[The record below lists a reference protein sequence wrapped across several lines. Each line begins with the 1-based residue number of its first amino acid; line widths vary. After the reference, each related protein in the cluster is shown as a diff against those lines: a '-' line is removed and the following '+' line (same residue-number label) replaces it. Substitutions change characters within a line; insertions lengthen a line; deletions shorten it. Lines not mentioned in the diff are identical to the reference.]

1 MKSAEIRQ
9 RFLDFFEKKSHTIVP
24 SAPMVI
30 KGDPT
35 LMFTNAGMNQFKDI
49 ILGNVR
55 PKATRVADS
64 QKCLR
69 VSGKHNDLEEVG
81 HDTYHHTMFE
91 MLGNWSFG
99 DYFKKEAI
107 AYAWEFLTGEMG
119 LDKDRLYATV
129 FEGSKDDHLEEDKE
143 ALEYWKLYLPEDR
156 ILYGNKKDNF
166 WEMGDM
172 GPCGPCSEIHIDLRP
187 EAERVLKPGRE
198 LVNKDNPLVIEIW
211 NLVFM
216 QYNRKA
222 DGSLENLPSH
232 HVDTGMG
239 FERLC
244 MAVQGKTSN
253 YDTDVF
259 TPIIGE
265 IARLSGKEYGK
276 DAAADVAMRVIADHL
291 RTIAFSIT
299 DGQLPSNVKAG
310 YVIRRILRR
319 AVRYAYTFLDQKDAF
334 MYKLVP
340 VLIEVMG
347 QHYPELSSQRVLI
360 ERVIQEEENAF
371 LRTLDKGIKLL
382 DKIIEKT
389 KAEDFL
395 TVPGN
400 VAFELYD
407 TYGFPLDLTELILK
421 ENGLVVNRRE
431 FKAEMEAQKERSR
444 SAAAVNTDD
453 WVELIADDTQEFVG
467 YDYTE
472 TEVQITRYRR
482 VSTKGKT
489 LYQLVFNITPFYG
502 ESGGQV
508 GDRGWLISE
517 TEKIN
522 VLDTHKENGLT
533 VHITDR
539 LPEDLTQVFTAK
551 VDLDKRV
558 ATENNHTSTHLLH
571 YALRKVLGTH
581 VEQKGS
587 YVSDEY
593 LRFDFSHFQKVT
605 DEELEKV
612 AAIVNQEIRKNYP
625 LEESRAVPIGQAKKM
640 GAMAIFGEKYGDL
653 VRVVKFGESVE
664 LCGGTHA
671 HATGQIGFFKII
683 SESSVSAGVR
693 RIEAITAAKAEEYI
707 LNYFKMMKEIDSMFK
722 SNRGV
727 LENVRELLNENEGL
741 KKDVEKF
748 TQESLRIMKEGWK
761 NEKRVIRD
769 INMIVKTVMMPPAN
783 VKDIAFQLKGEL
795 SEFAGVVIEKLSFRK
810 GELQGMS
817 RSNGGYTRLEF
828 LIPSRGLIGY
838 RGEFMTDTKG
848 NGILNTIFDSYG
860 PYKGDIAYRQTG
872 SLIAF
877 EAGETITYGLF
888 NAQERGTLF
897 LGPGEQVYQGMVVG
911 ENPKGGDIELNV
923 CKRKQMTNTRAS
935 GSDEALKLVPHKVLS
950 LEQALDFIE
959 NDELVEVTPKN
970 IRIRKKILD
979 PKQRMRANKK

>member
-1 MKSAEIRQ
+1 MTSAEIRQ
-9 RFLDFFEKKSHTIVP
+9 KFLDFFAKKSHTIVP

-35 LMFTNAGMNQFKDI
+35 LMFTNAGMNQFKDV
-49 ILGNVR
+49 ILGNAS

-81 HDTYHHTMFE
+81 YDTYHHTMFE

-107 AYAWEFLTGEMG
+107 AYAWEFLTEEMK
-119 LDKDRLYATV
+119 LDKERLYATV
-129 FEGSKDDHLEEDKE
+129 FEGCEADGLEADTE
-143 ALEYWKLYLPEDR
+143 ALTYWMDYLPQER
-156 ILYGNKKDNF
+156 ILFGNKKDNF

-187 EAERVLKPGRE
+187 EEERKLKPGCD

-222 DGSLENLPSH
+222 DDSLENLPNH

-244 MAVQGKTSN
+244 MAVQGKHSN

-265 IARLSGKEYGK
+265 IARMCGMKYGR
-276 DAAADVAMRVIADHL
+276 DAQVDVAMRVVADHL

-319 AVRYAYTFLDQKDAF
+319 AVRYAYTFLNQKEAF

-340 VLIEVMG
+340 VLIQVMG
-347 QHYPELSSQRVLI
+347 RHYPELEMQRMLV

-371 LRTLDKGIKLL
+371 FKTLDKGIKLL

-389 KAEDFL
+389 KAEDFV
-395 TVPGN
+395 TIPGN

-407 TYGFPLDLTELILK
+407 TYGFPLDLTELILR
-421 ENGLVVNRRE
+421 EHGLVVNRRE
-431 FKAEMEAQKERSR
+431 FKAEMEAQKARSR
-444 SAAAVNTDD
+444 SAAAVDTDD
-453 WVELIADDTQEFVG
+453 WVELLADNTQEFVG

-472 TEVQITRYRR
+472 TEVQIVRYRKMAI
-482 VSTKGKT
+482 KGKT
-489 LYQLVFNITPFYG
+489 QYQLVFNITPFYG

-508 GDRGWLISE
+508 GDRGVLYSDSE
-517 TEKIN
+517 EIEI
-522 VLDTHKENGLT
+522 LDTRKENGLT
-533 VHITDR
+533 VHIANR
-539 LPEDLTQVFTAK
+539 LPEDVTRTFIAK
-551 VDLDKRV
+551 VNVQKRI
-558 ATENNHTSTHLLH
+558 ATANNHTATHLLH

-587 YVSDEY
+587 FVSDDY

-605 DEELEKV
+605 DDELEKV
-612 AAIVNQEIRKNYP
+612 AAIVNQEIRKNDR
-625 LEESRAVPIGQAKKM
+625 LEENRAVPINQAKQM

-671 HATGQIGFFKII
+671 HATGQLGFFKII
-683 SESSVSAGVR
+683 SEGSVSAGVR

-707 LNYFKMMKEIDSMFK
+707 VNYFKMLREMGSMFK
-722 SNRGV
+722 SNRDIF
-727 LENVRELLNENEGL
+727 ENIRNLIDENEGL
-741 KKDVEKF
+741 KKEVDRFE
-748 TQESLRIMKEGWK
+748 KEGIKITKDRLK
-761 NEKRVIRD
+761 NEKRTLRD
-769 INMIVKTVMMPPAN
+769 MNIVCGYVTFSPAR
-783 VKDIAFQLKGEL
+783 VKELAFQLKGEL
-795 SEFAGVVIEKLSFRK
+795 DRLILILGGVYGGKPNLTVLIHEALVAEYDLHAGQIVRDAAQEIKGGGGGQPFFATAGGSYAEGLEKAVEQAQK
-810 GELQGMS
+810 
-817 RSNGGYTRLEF
+817 
-828 LIPSRGLIGY
+828 LILHKI
-838 RGEFMTDTKG
+838 KG
-848 NGILNTIFDSYG
+848 NL
-860 PYKGDIAYRQTG
+860 A
-872 SLIAF
+872 
-877 EAGETITYGLF
+877 
-888 NAQERGTLF
+888 
-897 LGPGEQVYQGMVVG
+897 
-911 ENPKGGDIELNV
+911 
-923 CKRKQMTNTRAS
+923 
-935 GSDEALKLVPHKVLS
+935 
-950 LEQALDFIE
+950 
-959 NDELVEVTPKN
+959 
-970 IRIRKKILD
+970 
-979 PKQRMRANKK
+979 

>member
-9 RFLDFFEKKSHTIVP
+9 KFLDFFAGKGHAIVP

-55 PKATRVADS
+55 PKHTRVADS

-107 AYAWEFLTGEMG
+107 AYAWEFLTEVMG
-119 LDKDRLYATV
+119 LDKERLYATV
-129 FEGSKDDHLEEDKE
+129 FEGNAEDKLDADKE
-143 ALEYWKLYLPEDR
+143 ALEFWKQYLPEER
-156 ILYGNKKDNF
+156 ILFGNKKDNF

-187 EAERVLKPGRE
+187 DYERQQKPGQE

-259 TPIIGE
+259 MPIIGE
-265 IARLSGKEYGK
+265 IARMSGKTYGK
-276 DAAADVAMRVIADHL
+276 DEQADVAMRVVADHL

-319 AVRYAYTFLDQKDAF
+319 AVRYAYTFLEQKDAF
-334 MYKLVP
+334 IYRLVP

-347 QHYPELSSQRVLI
+347 QHYPELKSQQTLI
-360 ERVIQEEENAF
+360 EKVIREEENAF

-389 KAEDFL
+389 TAENYV

-400 VAFELYD
+400 IAFELYD
-407 TYGFPLDLTELILK
+407 TYGFPLDLTELILR
-421 ENGLVVNRRE
+421 EQGLVVNRRE
-431 FKAEMEAQKERSR
+431 FQAEMTAQKERSR
-444 SAAAVNTDD
+444 SAAAVNLDD

-467 YDYTE
+467 YDYLE

-482 VSTKGKT
+482 VNTKGKT

-502 ESGGQV
+502 EGGGQI
-508 GDRGWLISE
+508 GDQGELVSPTE
-517 TEKIN
+517 TLPI
-522 VLDTHKENGLT
+522 LDTQKENGLI
-533 VHITDR
+533 VHITNR
-539 LPEDLTQVFTAK
+539 LPEDLTQTFTAK
-551 VDLDKRV
+551 VNAERRT
-558 ATENNHTSTHLLH
+558 AITNNHTTTHLLH
-571 YALRKVLGTH
+571 HALREVLGTH

-587 YVSDEY
+587 FVSDEY

-612 AAIVNQEIRKNYP
+612 ATLVNRQIRANYP
-625 LEESRAVPIGQAKKM
+625 LEEKRGVPIAEAKKM

-671 HATGQIGFFKII
+671 HATGQIGFFMIQ

-693 RIEAITAAKAEEYI
+693 RIEAITAAKAEEYVV
-707 LNYFKMMKEIDSMFK
+707 NNFKMRREMENMFK
-722 SNRGV
+722 SNRSL
-727 LENVRELLNENEGL
+727 LENIKNMLEENVSLHKDLERFENEGL
-741 KKDVEKF
+741 QIAKKA
-748 TQESLRIMKEGWK
+748 LK
-761 NEKRVIRD
+761 NNCRTVRD
-769 INMIVKTVMMPPAN
+769 ISYITSVVNIAPAK
-783 VKDIAFQLKGEL
+783 VKDLAFQLKGEYSNL
-795 SEFAGVVIEKLSFRK
+795 ILVLGGACNGKPHLTVMISENLVKEYDLHAGQIVKDAAQEMKGGGGGQPFFATAGGANPEGVEKAIARAEKL
-810 GELQGMS
+810 
-817 RSNGGYTRLEF
+817 
-828 LIPSRGLIGY
+828 IGQKIHA
-838 RGEFMTDTKG
+838 D
-848 NGILNTIFDSYG
+848 
-860 PYKGDIAYRQTG
+860 
-872 SLIAF
+872 
-877 EAGETITYGLF
+877 
-888 NAQERGTLF
+888 
-897 LGPGEQVYQGMVVG
+897 
-911 ENPKGGDIELNV
+911 
-923 CKRKQMTNTRAS
+923 
-935 GSDEALKLVPHKVLS
+935 LV
-950 LEQALDFIE
+950 
-959 NDELVEVTPKN
+959 
-970 IRIRKKILD
+970 
-979 PKQRMRANKK
+979 

>member
-9 RFLDFFEKKSHTIVP
+9 KFLDFFEKKSHVIVP

-107 AYAWEFLTGEMG
+107 AYAWEFLTEEMK
-119 LDKDRLYATV
+119 LDKERLYATV
-129 FEGSKDDHLEEDKE
+129 FEGSNEDHLDADTE
-143 ALEYWKLYLPEDR
+143 ALTFWSDYLPRER
-156 ILYGNKKDNF
+156 ILFGNKKDNF

-187 EAERVLKPGRE
+187 EEERKLKPGCE
-198 LVNKDNPLVIEIW
+198 LVNKDHPLVIEIW

-222 DGSLENLPSH
+222 DGSLENLPNH

-244 MAVQGKTSN
+244 MAVQGKRSN
-253 YDTDVF
+253 YDTDIF
-259 TPIIGE
+259 TPILEE
-265 IARLSGKEYGK
+265 ISELSGIRYGK
-276 DAAADVAMRVIADHL
+276 DEKADIAMRVVADHL

-319 AVRYAYTFLDQKDAF
+319 AVRYAYTFLGQKEAF
-334 MYKLVP
+334 MFRLVP

-347 QHYPELSSQRVLI
+347 QHYPELSNQRVLI
-360 ERVIQEEENAF
+360 ERVIQEEEQAF
-371 LRTLDKGIKLL
+371 FKTLDKGIKLL
-382 DKIIEKT
+382 DRIIAKT
-389 KAEDFL
+389 KEEDYV

-407 TYGFPLDLTELILK
+407 TYGFPLDLTELILR

-444 SAAAVNTDD
+444 SAAAVDTDD

-472 TEVQITRYRR
+472 TEVRIARYRR
-482 VSTKGKT
+482 IITKGKT
-489 LYQLVFNITPFYG
+489 FYQLVFNITPFYG
-502 ESGGQV
+502 EGGGQV
-508 GDRGWLISE
+508 GDSGYLISDV
-517 TEKIN
+517 EKIRII
-522 VLDTHKENGLT
+522 DTQKENGLT
-533 VHITDR
+533 VHITDK
-539 LPEDLTQVFTAK
+539 LPGDLTQTFTAR
-551 VDLDKRV
+551 VD
-558 ATENNHTSTHLLH
+558 TERRTAIANNHTATHLLH
-571 YALRKVLGTH
+571 HALREVLGTH

-587 YVSDEY
+587 FVSNDY

-605 DEELEKV
+605 NEELDKV
-612 AAIVNQEIRKNYP
+612 AAIVNRRIRENSL
-625 LEESRAVPIGQAKKM
+625 LEENRSMPIGEAKKM

-653 VRVVKFGESVE
+653 VRVVKFGKSVE

-671 HATGQIGFFKII
+671 HATGQLGFFKIV
-683 SESSVSAGVR
+683 SESSVAAGIR

-707 LNYFKMMKEIDSMFK
+707 LNHFHMFNEVENMFK

-727 LENVRELLNENEGL
+727 LENIRSLLEENVEL
-741 KKDVEKF
+741 KKDIEKF
-748 TQESLRIMKEGWK
+748 ENESLKIAK
-761 NEKRVIRD
+761 NGLKNSKRVVRD
-769 INMIVKTVMMPPAN
+769 INFISKNLSFPSTK
-783 VKDIAFQLKGEL
+783 VKDLAFQLKGEVDRL
-795 SEFAGVVIEKLSFRK
+795 VLIIGGVYNGKPHLTVMISESLVKEYDLHAGQIVK
-810 GELQGMS
+810 
-817 RSNGGYTRLEF
+817 
-828 LIPSRGLIGY
+828 
-838 RGEFMTDTKG
+838 D
-848 NGILNTIFDSYG
+848 
-860 PYKGDIAYRQTG
+860 A
-872 SLIAF
+872 
-877 EAGETITYGLF
+877 
-888 NAQERGTLF
+888 AQE
-897 LGPGEQVYQGMVVG
+897 M
-911 ENPKGGDIELNV
+911 KGGGGG
-923 CKRKQMTNTRAS
+923 QPFFATAG
-935 GSDEALKLVPHKVLS
+935 GSDPEG
-950 LEQALDFIE
+950 
-959 NDELVEVTPKN
+959 VEHA
-970 IRIRKKILD
+970 IQRAERLILD
-979 PKQRMRANKK
+979 KIKVDLV